1 MNNSGIAP
9 ECNQHVK
16 EQSKRCRRHRDE
28 LR

>member
-16 EQSKRCRRHRDE
+16 
-28 LR
+28 